1 MKVYVGQVEEL
12 LFFSE
17 LIINISRGNKQLRLL
32 SYFQRLPWGK
42 WNTNFICSIIQGQLY
57 CPHMHMCKIVSKNK
71 LEEEISEE
79 CIATHQSEGMG
90 E

>member
-42 WNTNFICSIIQGQLY
+42 
-57 CPHMHMCKIVSKNK
+57 
-71 LEEEISEE
+71 
-79 CIATHQSEGMG
+79 
-90 E
+90 

>member
-17 LIINISRGNKQLRLL
+17 LIINISWGNKQLRLL

-42 WNTNFICSIIQGQLY
+42 
-57 CPHMHMCKIVSKNK
+57 
-71 LEEEISEE
+71 
-79 CIATHQSEGMG
+79 
-90 E
+90 